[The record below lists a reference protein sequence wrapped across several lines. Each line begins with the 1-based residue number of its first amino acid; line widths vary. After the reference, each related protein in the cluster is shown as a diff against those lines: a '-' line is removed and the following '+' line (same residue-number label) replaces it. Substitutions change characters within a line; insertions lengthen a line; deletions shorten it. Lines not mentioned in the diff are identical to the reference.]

1 MDALARRQQ
10 KRFSVSGAGDNGGP
24 INRRSSIFGSI
35 LSLGSRTTKL
45 KLPGPAIP
53 AEIVYRIAWFIK
65 CGHSCRTCY
74 LRDLVSF
81 CLCTRTF
88 HYYATSL
95 LYDTIA
101 IAAPGNINEER
112 QVRSVARQLVLLYRT
127 LSSAPGLAALVREL
141 TLPDLTR
148 GRRSM
153 RMDLSQT
160 HAQDVA
166 NVIVC
171 CPNLERVRGLTSYFP
186 QPMGVYPALPIAHA
200 LFSRPLLKEHIWW
213 ASVESTHFLRFG
225 FQINEFPGYH
235 MNWAHLERLVLRGWL
250 ANGST
255 INPGFNH
262 AIFSNTLRLLPSL
275 NSLYI
280 TAFTPAEFR
289 SETLMTLCSL
299 PRLEAVRLER
309 LGGISTRDILEW
321 LNMVPP
327 GAKGRLRSLSLV
339 DLEYVVLTV
348 DDMRELFQNTP
359 GLKQFTLRQSR
370 PLLLDSQIGPIVGRL
385 GYREEGLM
393 DNQPSC
399 WCPSLSHLHWEVS
412 PPQPS
417 NAWLRHCIIQS
428 GFPGLKSIRAP
439 LDEDCM
445 LQDLCRP
452 CTLEAADAL
461 YKQGASLNASFP
473 VMQALARTVDR
484 VLYEMHLASNNY
496 HGPHTP
502 IQSRFNQIVFNTTP
516 SHPYFQS
523 FLMEEADLEWVKK
536 GVTPAELTHDNT
548 GGIADDPNLIST
560 GLQSGEWCPGGD
572 QDNNTPEDQNN
583 TANNINNNNGNPP
596 TDPPPHRSA
605 SILRRASAPTR
616 RVSML
621 GNILGGKTRSQQ
633 HPPQRRS
640 LWDYDAKLVD
650 FFR

>member
-1 MDALARRQQ
+1 MDAAGRQP
-10 KRFSVSGAGDNGGP
+10 KRFSVAGTGANSVP
-24 INRRSSIFGSI
+24 ISRRSSIFGSI
-35 LSLGSRTTKL
+35 LSLGSRTAKL
-45 KLPGPAIP
+45 KLPGPSIP

-95 LYDTIA
+95 LYDSIV
-101 IAAPGNINEER
+101 IAAPDNINDER
-112 QVRSVARQLVLLYRT
+112 QVRHVTRQLVLLYRT

-141 TLPDLTR
+141 TLPDLAR

-153 RMDLSQT
+153 RIDLSQS

-166 NVIVC
+166 NVIVS
-171 CPNLERVRGLTSYFP
+171 CPNLERVKGLTSYFP

-200 LFSRPLLKEHIWW
+200 LYSRPLLKEHIWW
-213 ASVESTHFLRFG
+213 AGVESTHFLRFG
-225 FQINEFPGYH
+225 FQINELPSYH
-235 MNWAHLERLVLRGWL
+235 MNWVHLERLVLRGWL

-255 INPGFNH
+255 INPGFSH
-262 AIFSNTLRLLPSL
+262 ANFSNIFKFLPSL

-289 SETLMTLCSL
+289 SDTLMALCSF

-321 LNMVPP
+321 LNFVPP
-327 GAKGRLRSLSLV
+327 EAKSRLRSLSLV

-348 DDMRELFQNTP
+348 DDMRVLFQNTP

-370 PLLLDSQIGPIVGRL
+370 PLLLNSQIGPIVGNL

-393 DNQPSC
+393 DSQPSC

-412 PPQPS
+412 PSQPS
-417 NAWLRHCIIQS
+417 NAWLRHCIIQG

-439 LDEDCM
+439 LDEDSM

-452 CTLEAADAL
+452 CTLEAVDAL
-461 YKQGASLNASFP
+461 YRQGISLNASFP
-473 VMQALARTVDR
+473 VMQALARTADR
-484 VLYEMHLASNNY
+484 VIYEMHLAANNY
-496 HGPHTP
+496 HGHPNP
-502 IQSRFNQIVFNTTP
+502 IQSRFDQIVFDVTP

-523 FLMEEADLEWVKK
+523 FLMEEADLEWLKK
-536 GVTPAELTHDNT
+536 GVTPAELNHDNT
-548 GGIADDPNLIST
+548 GSDMDGANIVST
-560 GLQSGEWCPGGD
+560 GLKFGEWCAG
-572 QDNNTPEDQNN
+572 TDQNN
-583 TANNINNNNGNPP
+583 PADDHNQNTIGPP
-596 TDPPPHRSA
+596 TTETPHKA
-605 SILRRASAPTR
+605 QTLPRRATAPAR

-621 GNILGGKTRSQQ
+621 GNILGSKTRSHQ
-633 HPPQRRS
+633 HPARRRS
-640 LWDYDAKLVD
+640 LWDHDAQLID